1 MIRTLLRLALM
12 GALFTTWEAR
22 AQRIAF
28 VDTKYILEQMP
39 DYQAAQQELDHQS
52 SVWQKEIDDRWE
64 QIKRMRDAYNAEAI
78 LLTEDMKRSRLE
90 DITKKE
96 NEARDLQKKRFGV
109 NGDLFKKRQEL
120 IQPIQDR
127 IYQAVK
133 EVAGTSYV
141 AIFDIGGVSNN
152 VLYAS
157 EKLDKSDSVLRKL
170 GIKPGK
176 SDGNP
181 GNVRGGDDDEDNAPE
196 QKGGNNSN
204 NNQGGGDPSRTG
216 GNTGNN
222 GNNNGM
228 PPVTKP
234 K

>member
-1 MIRTLLRLALM
+1 MTLQPYRFLLILAVCAVTGLH
-12 GALFTTWEAR
+12 

-39 DYQAAQQELDHQS
+39 DYASAQQELDRS
-52 SVWQKEIDDRWE
+52 STQWQKEIDDRWA
-64 QIKRMRDAYNAEAI
+64 QIKRLREAYNAEAI
-78 LLTEDMKRSRLE
+78 LLTEEMKRSRME

-96 NEARDLQKKRFGV
+96 QEARDLQNKRFGV

-133 EVAGTSYV
+133 DVAGTSYV
-141 AIFDIGGVSNN
+141 AIFDIGGVGNN

-157 EKLDKSDSVLRKL
+157 EKYDKSDSVLRKL

-176 SDGNP
+176 DGGGNS
-181 GNVRGGDDDEDNAPE
+181 GNVRGDDDDDEHVPTD
-196 QKGGNNSN
+196 
-204 NNQGGGDPSRTG
+204 GGGKTG
-216 GNTGNN
+216 GNTGKDAPKQQAP
-222 GNNNGM
+222 GTSPQGAGGQA
-228 PPVTKP
+228 KP
-234 K
+234 R

>member
-1 MIRTLLRLALM
+1 MSIRNILLLALLVAM
-12 GALFTTWEAR
+12 PSALR

-28 VDTKYILEQMP
+28 VDSKYILEQMP
-39 DYQAAQQELDHQS
+39 DYQAAQQELDHLS
-52 SVWQKEIDDRWE
+52 SQWQKEIDDRWS

-78 LLTEDMKRSRLE
+78 LLTDDMKRGRQE
-90 DITKKE
+90 DIAKKE
-96 NEARDLQKKRFGV
+96 TEARELQKKRFGV
-109 NGDLFKKRQEL
+109 EGDLFKKRQEL

-157 EKLDKSDSVLRKL
+157 EKFDKSDSVLRKL

-176 SDGNP
+176 SGGGNA
-181 GNVRGGDDDEDNAPE
+181 GNVRDGEEEEQQPDDRNPDD
-196 QKGGNNSN
+196 
-204 NNQGGGDPSRTG
+204 QGGGKGDGSREAPPG
-216 GNTGNN
+216 GG
-222 GNNNGM
+222 GE
-228 PPVTKP
+228 PVKP
-234 K
+234 R

>member
-1 MIRTLLRLALM
+1 MSIRTILLFALLAVLPP
-12 GALFTTWEAR
+12 ALR

-28 VDTKYILEQMP
+28 VDSKYILEQMP
-39 DYQAAQQELDHQS
+39 DYQAAQQELDHLS
-52 SVWQKEIDDRWE
+52 SQWQKEIDERWS

-78 LLTEDMKRSRLE
+78 LLTDDMKRGRQE
-90 DITKKE
+90 DIAKKE
-96 NEARDLQKKRFGV
+96 TEARELQKKRFGV
-109 NGDLFKKRQEL
+109 EGDLFKKRQEL

-157 EKLDKSDSVLRKL
+157 EKFDKSDSVLRKL

-176 SDGNP
+176 SGGGNA
-181 GNVRGGDDDEDNAPE
+181 GNVRDGEEEEQQPDDRNPDD
-196 QKGGNNSN
+196 
-204 NNQGGGDPSRTG
+204 QGGGKGDGSREAPPG
-216 GNTGNN
+216 GG
-222 GNNNGM
+222 GE
-228 PPVTKP
+228 PVKP
-234 K
+234 R

>member
-1 MIRTLLRLALM
+1 MSIRNILLLALLVAM
-12 GALFTTWEAR
+12 PSALR

-28 VDTKYILEQMP
+28 VDSKYILEQMP
-39 DYQAAQQELDHQS
+39 DYQAAQQELDHLS
-52 SVWQKEIDDRWE
+52 SQWQKEIDERWS

-78 LLTEDMKRSRLE
+78 LLTDDMKRGRQD
-90 DITKKE
+90 DIAKKE
-96 NEARDLQKKRFGV
+96 TEARELQKKRFGV
-109 NGDLFKKRQEL
+109 EGDLFKKRQEL

-157 EKLDKSDSVLRKL
+157 EKFDKSDSVLRKL

-176 SDGNP
+176 SGGGNA
-181 GNVRGGDDDEDNAPE
+181 GNVRDGEEEEQQPDDRNPED
-196 QKGGNNSN
+196 KGGGKGDGSREAPP
-204 NNQGGGDPSRTG
+204 GGGG
-216 GNTGNN
+216 E
-222 GNNNGM
+222 
-228 PPVTKP
+228 PVKP
-234 K
+234 RQ

>member
-1 MIRTLLRLALM
+1 MSFRTLLLLALLVAM
-12 GALFTTWEAR
+12 PSALR

-28 VDTKYILEQMP
+28 VDSKYILEQMP
-39 DYQAAQQELDHQS
+39 DYQAAQQELDHLS
-52 SVWQKEIDDRWE
+52 SQWQKEIDERWS

-78 LLTEDMKRSRLE
+78 LLTDDMKRGRQE
-90 DITKKE
+90 DIAKKE
-96 NEARDLQKKRFGV
+96 TEARELQKKRFGV
-109 NGDLFKKRQEL
+109 EGDLFKKRQEL

-157 EKLDKSDSVLRKL
+157 EKFDKSDSVLRKL

-176 SDGNP
+176 SGGGNA
-181 GNVRGGDDDEDNAPE
+181 GNVRDGEEEEQQPDDRNPED
-196 QKGGNNSN
+196 KGGGKGDGSREAPP
-204 NNQGGGDPSRTG
+204 GGGG
-216 GNTGNN
+216 E
-222 GNNNGM
+222 
-228 PPVTKP
+228 PVKP
-234 K
+234 R

>member
-1 MIRTLLRLALM
+1 MSIRNILLLALLVAM
-12 GALFTTWEAR
+12 PSALR

-28 VDTKYILEQMP
+28 VDSKYILEQMP
-39 DYQAAQQELDHQS
+39 DYQAAQQELDHLS
-52 SVWQKEIDDRWE
+52 SQWQKEIDERWS

-78 LLTEDMKRSRLE
+78 LLTDDMKRGRQE
-90 DITKKE
+90 DIAKKE
-96 NEARDLQKKRFGV
+96 TEARELQKKRFGV
-109 NGDLFKKRQEL
+109 EGDLFKKRQEL

-157 EKLDKSDSVLRKL
+157 EKFDKSDSVLRKL

-176 SDGNP
+176 SGGGNA
-181 GNVRGGDDDEDNAPE
+181 GNVRDGEEEEQQPDDRNPDD
-196 QKGGNNSN
+196 
-204 NNQGGGDPSRTG
+204 QGGGKGDGSREAPAG
-216 GNTGNN
+216 GG
-222 GNNNGM
+222 GE
-228 PPVTKP
+228 PVKP
-234 K
+234 R